1 MVQAKVVF
9 RAADGFRE
17 HVICTVALAVA
28 VLVRDHVM
36 VR

>member
-1 MVQAKVVF
+1 MIQAKVVF

-28 VLVRDHVM
+28 VLVRNNVM
-36 VR
+36 AR